1 MRQITEKQ
9 FLDSYDSRDPRRHV
23 CLQIIGRMKEG
34 HLDWVSTND
43 KVEFPGN
50 GNAAW
55 TYCHQDMIDIMFQV
69 DPEGRCSALVSKW
82 TGRRRH
88 FDYEE
93 SALTIPEW
101 VSKVAEFRFE
111 P

>member
-9 FLDSYDSRDPRRHV
+9 FLDCYDNRDPRRHV
-23 CLQIIGRMKEG
+23 CLQIIGRMKEE

-55 TYCHQDMIDIMFQV
+55 TYCHQDKIDIMFQV
-69 DPEGRCSALVSKW
+69 DSEGCCSALASEWDGKK
-82 TGRRRH
+82 RH
-88 FDYEE
+88 FDHGG

-101 VSKVAEFRFE
+101 VSMVAKFRFE
-111 P
+111 D